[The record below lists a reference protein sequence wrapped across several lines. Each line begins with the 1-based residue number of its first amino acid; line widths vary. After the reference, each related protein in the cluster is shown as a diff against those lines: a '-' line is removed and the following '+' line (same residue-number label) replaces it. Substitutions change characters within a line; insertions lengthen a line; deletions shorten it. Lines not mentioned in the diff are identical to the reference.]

1 MLQLSL
7 SKKGEIMP
15 SSPIRK
21 LTPYAEEAK
30 KRGVKVYHLN
40 IGQPDIPSPKP
51 ALEAIHNLPYEV
63 LSYTNSEGTQ
73 EYREALSNYY
83 QNRGLDVK
91 PENLITTNGGSEALL
106 FAFSVIANPGD
117 EIIIPEPFYAN
128 YNSFA
133 LQSDVKIVP
142 IRSRIEDNFGLPA
155 IETFEEKITDKTK
168 AILIC
173 HPGNPTGYL
182 YSKKELE
189 KLKNLV
195 LKHGL
200 YLISDEVYAE
210 YIYGDEEYISTL
222 SFPEIKE
229 NVIVIDS
236 ESKRFSMCGSRLGAL
251 ITRNEKVIERALK
264 FAQARLSPVLTSQHA
279 ATAAHQNVGT
289 YFEDCRKKYVERRD
303 LLVSG
308 LNQIPGV
315 ICPNPKGAFYCMVEL
330 PVDDAEKFAIWLLK
344 DFELNGE
351 TVMVAPGNGFYSD
364 SESVRNQARI
374 AYVLKRKNLE
384 RSIEIIKEALKKY
397 PGTIY
402 QS

>member
-1 MLQLSL
+1 MPQLSV
-7 SKKGEIMP
+7 KGEIMP

-21 LTPYAEEAK
+21 LTPYAEQAK

-51 ALEAIHNLPYEV
+51 ALNAIHSLPFDV
-63 LSYTNSEGTQ
+63 LAYTNSEGTH
-73 EYREALSNYY
+73 EYRKALSDYY
-83 QNRGLDVK
+83 KNRGYDIQ
-91 PENLITTNGGSEALL
+91 PENLIVTNGGSEALL
-106 FAFSVIANPGD
+106 FTFSVIANPGD

-133 LQSDVKIVP
+133 CQSEVKIVP
-142 IRSRIEDNFGLPA
+142 VQAKIEDNFGLPP

-182 YSKKELE
+182 YSQKELE
-189 KLKNLV
+189 KLKELV
-195 LKHGL
+195 LKYDL

-210 YIYGDEEYISTL
+210 YIYGDEKHISTL
-222 SFPEIKE
+222 SFPELKE

-251 ITRNEKVIERALK
+251 ITRNDKVIARALK
-264 FAQARLSPVLTSQHA
+264 FAQARLSPVLTSQYA

-289 YFEDCRKKYVERRD
+289 YFEDCRKKYVGRRD
-303 LLVSG
+303 VLVNG

-330 PVDDAEKFAIWLLK
+330 PVDDAEKFAIWLLN
-344 DFELNGE
+344 DFNLDGE
-351 TVMVAPGNGFYSD
+351 TVMVAPGNGFYSNP
-364 SESVRNQARI
+364 ESMKNQVRV
-374 AYVLKRKNLE
+374 AYVLKKKDLE
-384 RSIEIIKEALKKY
+384 RSIEILREALKKY
-397 PGTIY
+397 PGTTY
-402 QS
+402 YS